1 MTDPDRT
8 PRRALVTASAA
19 GIGLAIVRALRADGW
34 EVVLSDLPESD
45 GAARAAETGARWIAC
60 DLSDAD
66 AVTALV
72 EAAGP
77 CRLLVNNGGIAGPT
91 LPVEAM
97 PVDAWGAVL
106 AVNLTAPFVAC
117 RAMVPKMK
125 AAGGGVIIN
134 MASVAA
140 RLGTPDR
147 SPYTASKWGLLGL
160 TATLAREVGRDGIRV
175 NAILPGS
182 VRGDRIDR
190 VLAAFAAANGLDRAA
205 AEARYLARAAT
216 GAFVEPEEIAATVVF
231 LASDAARSITG
242 QFIGVDGGFE

>member
-1 MTDPDRT
+1 MTEGA

-19 GIGLAIVRALRADGW
+19 GIGLAIVRALRAGGW
-34 EVVLSDLPESD
+34 EVVLSDLPGSE
-45 GAARAAETGARWIAC
+45 GAARAAEIGARWIAC
-60 DLSDAD
+60 DLRDAD

-77 CRLLVNNGGIAGPT
+77 CHLLVNNGGIAGPT

-97 PVDAWGAVL
+97 PIDAWGEVL

-117 RAMVPKMK
+117 RAMVPRMK
-125 AAGGGVIIN
+125 AAGGGVIVN

-140 RLGTPDR
+140 RLGTPNR

-190 VLAAFAAANGLDRAA
+190 VLAAFATANGLDRAS

-216 GAFVEPEEIAATVVF
+216 GAFVEPEEIAATVLF

>member
-1 MTDPDRT
+1 
-8 PRRALVTASAA
+8 
-19 GIGLAIVRALRADGW
+19 
-34 EVVLSDLPESD
+34 
-45 GAARAAETGARWIAC
+45 
-60 DLSDAD
+60 
-66 AVTALV
+66 
-72 EAAGP
+72 
-77 CRLLVNNGGIAGPT
+77 
-91 LPVEAM
+91 
-97 PVDAWGAVL
+97 
-106 AVNLTAPFVAC
+106 
-117 RAMVPKMK
+117 
-125 AAGGGVIIN
+125 

-140 RLGTPDR
+140 RLGTPNR

-216 GAFVEPEEIAATVVF
+216 GAFVEPEEIAATVLF

>member
-1 MTDPDRT
+1 MTAGA

-60 DLSDAD
+60 DLSDAH

-72 EAAGP
+72 DAAGP

-125 AAGGGVIIN
+125 AAGGGVIVN

-190 VLAAFAAANGLDRAA
+190 VLTAFAAANGLDRAA

-216 GAFVEPEEIAATVVF
+216 GAFVEPDEIAATVLF